1 MKKIHHLNLWQ
12 NLKNCSDDNFT
23 LNIFWS
29 KIVYFCFFCWWFS
42 YTYLWSVRVHPQFC
56 PLSNLGMDLD
66 WPVIHNP
73 YRWSWNHINYPLTHT
88 WKENRETWLYAK
100 TSQFNFKK
108 KFSNRLKHER
118 ISLQIWILD
127 KISNLVA

>member
-42 YTYLWSVRVHPQFC
+42 YTYLWLVRVHPQFC

-73 YRWSWNHINYPLTHT
+73 YRWSWNHINYPLTLT

-100 TSQFNFKK
+100 TSQFNSKK

>member
-56 PLSNLGMDLD
+56 PLSNLGVDLD

-73 YRWSWNHINYPLTHT
+73 YWWSWNHINYPLTLT

-100 TSQFNFKK
+100 TSQFNSKK

>member
-1 MKKIHHLNLWQ
+1 MKKIHHLNVWQ
-12 NLKNCSDDNFT
+12 NFKNCSDDNFT

-42 YTYLWSVRVHPQFC
+42 YTHLWSVRVHPQFC

-73 YRWSWNHINYPLTHT
+73 YRWSWNHINYPLRLT

-100 TSQFNFKK
+100 TSQFNSKK

>member
-1 MKKIHHLNLWQ
+1 MKKIHHLNLRQ
-12 NLKNCSDDNFT
+12 KFKNCSDDNFT

-42 YTYLWSVRVHPQFC
+42 YTHLWSVRVHPQFC

-73 YRWSWNHINYPLTHT
+73 YRWSWNHINYPLTLT

-100 TSQFNFKK
+100 TSQFNSKK

>member
-73 YRWSWNHINYPLTHT
+73 YRWSWNHINYPLTLT

-100 TSQFNFKK
+100 SSQLNSKK